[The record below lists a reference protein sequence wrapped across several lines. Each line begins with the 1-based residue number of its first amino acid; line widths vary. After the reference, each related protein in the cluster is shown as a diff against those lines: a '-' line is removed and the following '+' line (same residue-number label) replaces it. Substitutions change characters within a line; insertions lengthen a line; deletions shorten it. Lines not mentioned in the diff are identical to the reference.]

1 MRKPQYKVCPRCE
14 FYRPMAAYDPP
25 KRSCIKCRQGDFRA
39 AQDEYL
45 SPWSMRL
52 AGFVSRVQLTE
63 QAVVNAIH
71 RARKLAPINDRK
83 DY

>member
-1 MRKPQYKVCPRCE
+1 
-14 FYRPMAAYDPP
+14 MAAFDPP

-52 AGFVSRVQLTE
+52 AGFVSQAQLTE
-63 QAVVNAIH
+63 SAVIRAITKS
-71 RARKLAPINDRK
+71 RKLAPINDRK